1 MNIENNNINKTQIL
15 LPPKVCDKKTLV
27 LDLDET
33 LVHSQF
39 MTFSNPSDVVIKIEI
54 ENEIH
59 DIHVM
64 VRPGVKEFLEKME
77 KFYEIVIFTASVSKY
92 ADPLLDI
99 IDKNGYCP
107 YRLFREHCSLFNTTF
122 VKDLKRLGRDLK
134 NIVIVD
140 NSPLSYSLHP
150 ENGLPISTWF
160 EDKSDRELYKIM
172 PILEFL
178 SNVHDVREI
187 IPKLVGKDNQID
199 YEKAK
204 QIIKNYNSSRVNAIE
219 NDENKK
225 NFNNNYKNKGKEI
238 NLQIINNNNANQ
250 NNSNKENLINK
261 HKLVEM
267 AMKNII
273 ASVNPNSVKNNNNI
287 IASVNPNN
295 IIASVN
301 PNSLKVNNN
310 NIIASVNPNYV
321 KNNNII
327 NNNQILKN
335 KGIPKNK
342 IFYPNKKNYH
352 NEEEKNNMKME
363 IINSINVKKI
373 SNNNN
378 PHSAKKYKPAI
389 TDINAKSKQKRK
401 NYSSGSNY
409 VKVSSIN
416 LNPEGKSIILKT
428 ENSNYNNLIKAKNTT
443 PKINKTFNLI
453 NKINHTTRSVK
464 YTKKTNTCSVA
475 PTSLNNNNNI
485 KISKSLTKNVLKS
498 KNNNN
503 INKENSIQNKNNKIY
518 KYNNNNL
525 YKSISS
531 NTTSYD
537 ELPIHKKQKTPY
549 EFISLQYS
557 KNIHQL
563 KNSADKQKKNN
574 TKIEKIEIIK
584 KKNIFLKTGFIQNK
598 KVINKLNN
606 INTNLTNNLA
616 LSYKLNKN
624 NLMMN
629 NFNNFDTSKTIR
641 GPNQMK
647 YNLTNSN
654 ILSSNSIINY
664 SPNNKYNKTQIV
676 NNSINHYL
684 KMKNIHKNNYMTNNK
699 LNSNFIKKKDIQN
712 KVGIGD
718 IYEPNS
724 INKIKTTRPKSSTT
738 VKIENKNVNFKNH
751 NNDSK
756 KIKAKYQS
764 KIKFEINEILQKRG
778 ISGKIKELKNN

>member
-15 LPPKVCDKKTLV
+15 LPPKVGDKKTLV

-178 SNVHDVREI
+178 SNVNDVREI
-187 IPKLVGKDNQID
+187 IPKLVGSDNQID

-204 QIIKNYNSSRVNAIE
+204 QFIKNYNSSRVYAIE

-225 NFNNNYKNKGKEI
+225 NINNNYKNKGKEI
-238 NLQIINNNNANQ
+238 NLEIINNNNPNQ

-273 ASVNPNSVKNNNNI
+273 ASVNINSVKNNN
-287 IASVNPNN
+287 NN

-301 PNSLKVNNN
+301 PNSLKINNN

-321 KNNNII
+321 KNNNIN

-342 IFYPNKKNYH
+342 IFYPNKNKIH

-363 IINSINVKKI
+363 IINSLNVKKI

-378 PHSAKKYKPAI
+378 NHNSVKKYKPAI
-389 TDINAKSKQKRK
+389 TDINVKSKQKRK

-416 LNPEGKSIILKT
+416 INPEGKSIILKT
-428 ENSNYNNLIKAKNTT
+428 ENSNYNNLIKAKNAT

-464 YTKKTNTCSVA
+464 YTKKINTCSVA
-475 PTSLNNNNNI
+475 PTSLNNNTNT
-485 KISKSLTKNVLKS
+485 KMSKSLTKNVLNS
-498 KNNNN
+498 KNNNNN
-503 INKENSIQNKNNKIY
+503 INKDNSIQNKNNKTY

-537 ELPIHKKQKTPY
+537 ELPIHKKKKMPY

-557 KNIHQL
+557 KNMHQL
-563 KNSADKQKKNN
+563 KNSADKQKKNS

-584 KKNIFLKTGFIQNK
+584 KKKILIKTGFIQNK

-606 INTNLTNNLA
+606 ININTNLANNLA

-629 NFNNFDTSKTIR
+629 NFNNFDTSKNIR
-641 GPNQMK
+641 MPNQIK

-684 KMKNIHKNNYMTNNK
+684 KMKSIHKNNNYMGNNK
-699 LNSNFIKKKDIQN
+699 LNTNFIKKKDIQL

-718 IYEPNS
+718 IYEPNTNN
-724 INKIKTTRPKSSTT
+724 NKIKTTRPKSSTT
-738 VKIENKNVNFKNH
+738 VKIENKNVNSKNH

-778 ISGKIKELKNN
+778 ISGKNKDLKNN